1 PEFFL
6 GSDTKD
12 IGAGATVEF
21 KTTWVPPGTGHY
33 CIVARIPL
41 YTRPGTP
48 PVTEITELNNEAQ
61 SNYDRFISDT
71 TSPARRKIVK
81 VLVMNPYRKATRIFI
96 NAGQTNPYY
105 RTYLEHKWLEM
116 EPGEKAHVDVM
127 FEYTTKLPPKLPD
140 VNKKF
145 QIRPNRV
152 SVVGLVA
159 NPHDRRKH
167 QKIGGGVSVE
177 VVTGRATEFKEFDVR
192 YKRVQGLV
200 VTVDDGKPVDG
211 GTIILTG
218 YPAGTRTKRPLNQS
232 QKIAS
237 GKFAFPL
244 RIDVAKVKAYYLPP
258 VGYGD
263 STSETVSVK

>member
-1 PEFFL
+1 
-6 GSDTKD
+6 
-12 IGAGATVEF
+12 
-21 KTTWVPPGTGHY
+21 
-33 CIVARIPL
+33 
-41 YTRPGTP
+41 
-48 PVTEITELNNEAQ
+48 
-61 SNYDRFISDT
+61 
-71 TSPARRKIVK
+71 
-81 VLVMNPYRKATRIFI
+81 
-96 NAGQTNPYY
+96 
-105 RTYLEHKWLEM
+105 
-116 EPGEKAHVDVM
+116 
-127 FEYTTKLPPKLPD
+127 PD